1 MNGTAQAK
9 GDQCGDQTSCPARG
23 RDRLDG
29 SIKVEETVV
38 TSGGMPRRAMRNIT
52 LLAICQAL
60 TQSSNTLM
68 NASSAL
74 AVLTIV
80 SPDMRM
86 WANLPITMQHF
97 GVMLSVFPASL
108 LMMRRGRKFGFRS
121 GSAMGMVGASCV
133 AIGLGLGSFPVMC
146 VGGLFLGYAIANMQ
160 LYRFAA
166 VELAPGRFRA
176 QAISYVTAGGVLAG
190 IVGPSLARFT
200 PDLWLPTFQAT
211 FCAVIVVHAIV
222 FVVLGFIEFPAVK
235 AEDSTGPQR
244 PLLEIVTQPAYM
256 VACAGAIIAF
266 GVMSFVM
273 AASPLAIVMCGLSKT
288 EAPVTIFVHVMG
300 MFVPAFFTGQLIARH
315 GVFKMMMTGIAL
327 LVAGVAVA
335 LLGVTE
341 WHFRIAL
348 CLNGVGWNFLF
359 VGATTL
365 LTTTYRPAERGKAQ
379 AFNDFMVFGA
389 TTTASLMAS
398 VVLELNGW
406 AAINYVALG
415 LVFVAFLVIGLFRLR
430 HPSRASACP

>member
-1 MNGTAQAK
+1 M
-9 GDQCGDQTSCPARG
+9 
-23 RDRLDG
+23 DG
-29 SIKVEETVV
+29 SIKVQETTAAV
-38 TSGGMPRRAMRNIT
+38 GGGIPRRSMRNIA

-68 NASSAL
+68 FASSAL

-86 WANLPITMQHF
+86 WANLPVTMQHL

-121 GSAMGMVGASCV
+121 GSIMGMVGASCA

-146 VGGLFLGYAIANMQ
+146 LGGIFLGYGIANMQ

-166 VELAPGRFRA
+166 VELAPGQYRA

-190 IVGPSLARFT
+190 IIGPTLARFT
-200 PDLWLPTFQAT
+200 PDLWLPTFQAS
-211 FCAVIVVHAIV
+211 FVAVV
-222 FVVLGFIEFPAVK
+222 FVHILVFIVLGFIEFPTVK
-235 AEDSTGPQR
+235 AEDTAGSQR
-244 PLLEIVTQPAYM
+244 PLIEIVTQPTYM
-256 VACAGAIIAF
+256 VACAGAMIAF

-273 AASPLAIVMCGLSKT
+273 AASPLAIVQCGLDKT

-300 MFVPAFFTGQLIARH
+300 MFLPSFFTGHLIARF
-315 GVFKMMMTGIAL
+315 GVFNMMLAGIGL
-327 LVAGVAVA
+327 LMAGVGVA

-341 WHFRIAL
+341 WHFRGAL
-348 CLNGVGWNFLF
+348 SLNGVGWNFLF

-365 LTTTYRPAERGKAQ
+365 LTTTYKQAERGKAQ
-379 AFNDFMVFGA
+379 AFNDFMVFGV
-389 TTTASLMAS
+389 TTVSSLMAS
-398 VVLELNGW
+398 VVLELRGW
-406 AAINYVALG
+406 DALNHAAFVLVLIAL
-415 LVFVAFLVIGLFRLR
+415 LIIGIFRLR
-430 HPSRASACP
+430 HPSRV